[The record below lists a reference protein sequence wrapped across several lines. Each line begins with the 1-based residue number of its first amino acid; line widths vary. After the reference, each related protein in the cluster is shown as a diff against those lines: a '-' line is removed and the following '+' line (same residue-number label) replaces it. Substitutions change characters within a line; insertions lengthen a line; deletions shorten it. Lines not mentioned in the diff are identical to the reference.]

1 MSYIEQNLQPEE
13 TVVFQTSL
21 HSAILLP
28 PAMAAVIAL
37 LLVPAAFAV
46 STRSLP
52 ASAVLAAV
60 SLTLLGWAFRSGL
73 SALTRY
79 RNAELVVT
87 NQRLVFNFGRS
98 RRRATFENRLGA
110 IERID
115 IDPGLL
121 GGSLGYGTVLPIE
134 VGGRPKGKFPY
145 VISPHELQAAVEQ
158 QKQVTKAPPK
168 TMDIGE
174 EQVGA
179 VTILKLNGRVV
190 FERSEELENKL
201 TSLITS
207 GRAKL
212 VIHGSQVRAIDSA
225 GIGALA
231 RGYREAMEHGGGL
244 VVASPSSRLSE
255 ALSMI
260 RIPIQMFST
269 QQDAIASFS

>member
-1 MSYIEQNLQPEE
+1 MSYIEQNLQPDER
-13 TVVFQTSL
+13 VVFQTNL

-28 PAMAAVIAL
+28 PAMAAVMAL
-37 LLVPAAFAV
+37 LLVPAAFAA

-52 ASAVLAAV
+52 ASAVLAAF

-87 NQRLVFNFGRS
+87 NQRIVLNLGRS

-115 IDPGLL
+115 VDPGIL
-121 GGSLGYGTVLPIE
+121 GGVLGYGTVLPIE
-134 VGGRPKGKFPY
+134 VGGRSKGRFPY
-145 VISPHELQAAVEQ
+145 VVSPHELKAAVEQ
-158 QKQVTKAPPK
+158 QKQVAKAPAK
-168 TMDIGE
+168 TLDIGE
-174 EQVGA
+174 ERAGA
-179 VTILKLNGRVV
+179 VTILKLSGRVV

-207 GRAKL
+207 GRTKL

-244 VVASPSSRLSE
+244 VVASPSSRMSE

-269 QQDAIASFS
+269 EQEAIGSFG